1 MRAIPFD
8 QAHANLE
15 KTMDQVCN
23 DRDPVIIMRENDR
36 SVVLIS
42 LEDFGSLEET
52 AHLLRSPKN
61 AERLFESIE
70 ELENGKGLEKELV
83 D

>member
-1 MRAIPFD
+1 MRAIPYD
-8 QAHANLE
+8 LAQANLE
-15 KTMDQVCN
+15 KTIDQVCD
-23 DRDPVIIMRENDR
+23 DRDPVIITRGNNR

-42 LEDFGSLEET
+42 LEEYGSLEET

-61 AERLFESIE
+61 AQILMESIE
-70 ELENGKGLEKELV
+70 QLEQDKGLEKELV